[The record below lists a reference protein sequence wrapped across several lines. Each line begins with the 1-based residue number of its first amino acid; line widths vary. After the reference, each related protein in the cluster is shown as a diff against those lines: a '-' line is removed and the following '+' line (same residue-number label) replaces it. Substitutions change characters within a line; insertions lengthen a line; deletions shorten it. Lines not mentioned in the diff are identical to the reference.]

1 MRSTYTLGD
10 LVRVTGTLTVTAT
23 GDELDPDVVTFS
35 VRHQAEDV
43 TTYTYGTDAQL
54 VKSAT
59 GVYYVDVNANA
70 AGLWWYRFASTGN
83 GQAAQEGSF
92 LVERSKFA

>member
-1 MRSTYTLGD
+1 MRSVYTLGD

-23 GDELDPDVVTFS
+23 GDELDPDAVTFS

-43 TTYTYGTDAQL
+43 TTYTYGDDVEL

-59 GVYYVDVNANA
+59 GVYYVDVDANA
-70 AGLWWYRFASTGN
+70 AGLWWYRFASTGS